1 MATHS
6 SLLAWRIP
14 GTGEPGGLL
23 SLGSHRVGHDW
34 SNLEAAAAVL
44 STASVTQWIQEHF
57 LLFTPCLLLH
67 FVLFLSHFLSNASS
81 CIKKREKNQ
90 QGSCRSQPW
99 THRRSFSEQSCL
111 ICQCTVTGDL
121 ELEFGGKQWHELNCD
136 VKLNVRHI
144 FAVTLSPTWDCLRS
158 FRGSDIW
165 PSALA
170 NAVVYLSWLWTP
182 CGSAQEGV

>member
-1 MATHS
+1 MRVKSWAQLLPHSEHKSIFSSDTMSLPSLCLISS
-6 SLLAWRIP
+6 SLLVQCKFMHQEKRKEPA
-14 GTGEPGGLL
+14 GTL
-23 SLGSHRVGHDW
+23 
-34 SNLEAAAAVL
+34 
-44 STASVTQWIQEHF
+44 QEQ
-57 LLFTPCLLLH
+57 L
-67 FVLFLSHFLSNASS
+67 
-81 CIKKREKNQ
+81 
-90 QGSCRSQPW
+90 W
-99 THRRSFSEQSCL
+99 THWRSFSEQNCL

-165 PSALA
+165 PSASA
-170 NAVVYLSWLWTP
+170 SAAVCFLWLWTP

>member
-1 MATHS
+1 MSSPEHS
-6 SLLAWRIP
+6 FCRTVNTRAFSPL
-14 GTGEPGGLL
+14 
-23 SLGSHRVGHDW
+23 
-34 SNLEAAAAVL
+34 
-44 STASVTQWIQEHF
+44 
-57 LLFTPCLLLH
+57 TPCLYLH
-67 FVLFLSHFLSNASS
+67 FVSFLPHFLSSASS

-90 QGSCRSQPW
+90 QGPCSSQLW
-99 THRRSFSEQSCL
+99 THWRSFSEQSCL

-165 PSALA
+165 PSASA
-170 NAVVYLSWLWTP
+170 SAAVCFLWLWTP